1 MKQTRTKRLVI
12 DTPMA
17 RRAETSPLSHIAL
30 LAEAVVKTSVRY
42 VVHRGRVPQ
51 STATCFMLT
60 ERDIAAGVYNFLP

>member
-17 RRAETSPLSHIAL
+17 RRAETSPLSHLAL

-42 VVHRGRVPQ
+42 VAHRGQVSQHAAR
-51 STATCFMLT
+51 CFMLT
-60 ERDIAAGVYNFLP
+60 ERDIAADVYNFLP